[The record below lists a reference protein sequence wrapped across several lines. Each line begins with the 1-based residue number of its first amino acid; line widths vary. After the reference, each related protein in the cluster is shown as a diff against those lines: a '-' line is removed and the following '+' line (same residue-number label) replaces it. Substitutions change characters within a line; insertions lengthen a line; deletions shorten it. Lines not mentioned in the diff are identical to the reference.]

1 MFILNYLVESER
13 GYKKWIF
20 SALLAC
26 AEFGVA
32 LAAVIVEKGDKTA
45 HATDVQ
51 LVGDGS
57 AMALRL
63 DEPSMTEFFEME
75 GKSGFGNVK
84 LC

>member
-1 MFILNYLVESER
+1 MKEGI
-13 GYKKWIF
+13 KKFF
-20 SALLAC
+20 SAVLAC

-32 LAAVIVEKGDKTA
+32 LAAVIAEKGDKAA

-63 DEPSMTEFFEME
+63 DEPRMTELFEMK
-75 GKSGFGNVK
+75 GKGGFGNVK

>member
-1 MFILNYLVESER
+1 VKEGI
-13 GYKKWIF
+13 KKVF

-32 LAAVIVEKGDKTA
+32 LAAVIAEKGDKTA

-51 LVGDGS
+51 LVGDGP
-57 AMALRL
+57 AMTLRL
-63 DEPSMTEFFEME
+63 DEPSMTELLEME
-75 GKSGFGNVK
+75 GKRGFGNVK